1 MGVGM
6 TRPDPV
12 ELIAVAIP
20 VLIEVVAV
28 VLMFAAAF
36 VWLAIWS
43 GA

>member
-1 MGVGM
+1 MN
-6 TRPDPV
+6 RPDHV
-12 ELIAVAIP
+12 EIVAIALP
-20 VLIEVVAV
+20 IVAEVVAV